1 MVTPGSYLESFQEGN
16 LEGRG
21 STTEPGSDLDKM
33 ELGIWEG
40 LGARIC
46 KVDTGRKRVGYRRP
60 PASRAPLELAAE

>member
-1 MVTPGSYLESFQEGN
+1 
-16 LEGRG
+16 
-21 STTEPGSDLDKM
+21 M